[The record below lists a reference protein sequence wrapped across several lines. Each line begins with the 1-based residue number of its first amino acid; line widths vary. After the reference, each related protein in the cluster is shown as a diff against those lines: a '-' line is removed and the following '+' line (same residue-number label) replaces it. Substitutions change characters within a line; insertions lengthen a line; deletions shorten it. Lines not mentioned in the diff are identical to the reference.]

1 MQAVQPINKSYT
13 FNSATPLV
21 ITDVQDLKN
30 PAIVISVGSG
40 NTVSVE
46 YSLTPNIQGGNTPTW
61 IAWDKGT
68 ITANAGDVYL
78 GTMQALR
85 VTRTA
90 GTSPVTVEIN
100 V

>member
-13 FNSATPLV
+13 FNSATPFV

-30 PAIVISVGSG
+30 PAIVINVGAG
-40 NTVSVE
+40 NTVTVE
-46 YSLTPNIQGGNTPTW
+46 YSLTPGIQGGATPTW
-61 IAWDKGT
+61 IAWDKGPVT
-68 ITANAGDVYL
+68 VNTGDVYL

-85 VTRTA
+85 VTRTVGA
-90 GTSPVTVEIN
+90 SAVTVEIN